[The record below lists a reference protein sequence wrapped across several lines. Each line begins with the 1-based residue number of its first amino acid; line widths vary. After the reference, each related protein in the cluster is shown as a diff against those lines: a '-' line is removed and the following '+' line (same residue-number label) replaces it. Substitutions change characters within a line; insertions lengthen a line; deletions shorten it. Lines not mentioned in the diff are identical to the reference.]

1 MPSTPPLSRFSISFV
16 LGCFVLICASV
27 CPAQSGRRSPKT
39 STTPP
44 PVAEPESP
52 DTKPTTA
59 PAPTPSLVL
68 NVGMDNNASFVH
80 FPLNFY
86 ADALRT
92 IIERLSKG
100 GFVKVNDLGTITRGD
115 AVNGAKAEKE
125 ASTFVVYLDLKVD
138 NVNMDPDAFSQDG
151 RDAII
156 EYWVFAPGTAKTAT
170 TGHTY
175 ARAYEHKV
183 GVLQPNSS
191 GTLDNYLVNMAA
203 KAAAERILD
212 YFKTHKPASTTL
224 PSPFGGEA
232 LSTRVQGID

>member
-1 MPSTPPLSRFSISFV
+1 M
-16 LGCFVLICASV
+16 
-27 CPAQSGRRSPKT
+27 
-39 STTPP
+39 
-44 PVAEPESP
+44 
-52 DTKPTTA
+52 
-59 PAPTPSLVL
+59 PSLVL

-100 GFVKVNDLGTITRGD
+100 GFVKVNDMGTITRGE
-115 AVNGAKAEKE
+115 AVNSAKAEKE

-170 TGHTY
+170 TGHSY
-175 ARAYEHKV
+175 ARAYENKV
-183 GVLQPNSS
+183 GVLRPNSS
-191 GTLDNYLVNMAA
+191 GTFDNYLVNMAA

-212 YFKTHKPASTTL
+212 YFKTHPPTTTKL
-224 PSPFGGEA
+224 PSPFGG
-232 LSTRVQGID
+232 

>member
-1 MPSTPPLSRFSISFV
+1 M
-16 LGCFVLICASV
+16 
-27 CPAQSGRRSPKT
+27 
-39 STTPP
+39 
-44 PVAEPESP
+44 
-52 DTKPTTA
+52 
-59 PAPTPSLVL
+59 PSLVL

-115 AVNGAKAEKE
+115 AVNSAKAEKE
-125 ASTFVVYLDLKVD
+125 ASAFVVYLDIKVD
-138 NVNMDPDAFSQDG
+138 SMNPDAFSQDA
-151 RDAII
+151 RDAIL

-175 ARAYEHKV
+175 ARAYENKV
-183 GVLQPNSS
+183 GIPRPNSS
-191 GTLDNYLVNMAA
+191 GTFDNYLVNLAA

-212 YFKTHKPASTTL
+212 YFKTHKPASTKR
-224 PSPFGGEA
+224 PSPFGG
-232 LSTRVQGID
+232 